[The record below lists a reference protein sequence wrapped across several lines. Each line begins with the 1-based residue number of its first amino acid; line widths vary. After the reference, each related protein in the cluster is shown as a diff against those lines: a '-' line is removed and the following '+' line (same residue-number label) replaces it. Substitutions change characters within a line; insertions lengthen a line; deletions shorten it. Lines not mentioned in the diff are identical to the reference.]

1 MVDYNELVERNQSG
15 VIDDLDFLLE
25 QEGLAEI
32 YLEEMQEKGITPDPE
47 SASQWLREYELNNLY
62 NFRRQ
67 SFCNA
72 GRSRNRAI
80 YD

>member
-47 SASQWLREYELNNLY
+47 SASQWLRKYELNNLY
-62 NFRRQ
+62 K
-67 SFCNA
+67 
-72 GRSRNRAI
+72 
-80 YD
+80 

>member
-62 NFRRQ
+62 K
-67 SFCNA
+67 
-72 GRSRNRAI
+72 
-80 YD
+80 

>member
-32 YLEEMQEKGITPDPE
+32 YLEEMQEKGC
-47 SASQWLREYELNNLY
+47 LLY
-62 NFRRQ
+62 TSPSPR
-67 SFCNA
+67 
-72 GRSRNRAI
+72 
-80 YD
+80 D

>member
-47 SASQWLREYELNNLY
+47 SASHE
-62 NFRRQ
+62 
-67 SFCNA
+67 
-72 GRSRNRAI
+72 RSSK
-80 YD
+80 

>member
-15 VIDDLDFLLE
+15 VIDELDFLLE

-62 NFRRQ
+62 K
-67 SFCNA
+67 
-72 GRSRNRAI
+72 
-80 YD
+80 

>member
-1 MVDYNELVERNQSG
+1 MENYDDLVMKNQSG

-62 NFRRQ
+62 K
-67 SFCNA
+67 
-72 GRSRNRAI
+72 
-80 YD
+80 

>member
-1 MVDYNELVERNQSG
+1 MIDYNELVERNQSG

-62 NFRRQ
+62 K
-67 SFCNA
+67 
-72 GRSRNRAI
+72 
-80 YD
+80 

>member
-32 YLEEMQEKGITPDPE
+32 YLEEIQEKGITPDPE

-62 NFRRQ
+62 K
-67 SFCNA
+67 
-72 GRSRNRAI
+72 
-80 YD
+80 

>member
-1 MVDYNELVERNQSG
+1 MERNQSG

-62 NFRRQ
+62 K
-67 SFCNA
+67 
-72 GRSRNRAI
+72 
-80 YD
+80 

>member
-1 MVDYNELVERNQSG
+1 MENYDDLVMKNQSG

-25 QEGLAEI
+25 QEGLTEI

-62 NFRRQ
+62 K
-67 SFCNA
+67 
-72 GRSRNRAI
+72 
-80 YD
+80 

>member
-1 MVDYNELVERNQSG
+1 MENYDDLVMKNQSG

-32 YLEEMQEKGITPDPE
+32 YLEEMQEKGITPDQE

-62 NFRRQ
+62 K
-67 SFCNA
+67 
-72 GRSRNRAI
+72 
-80 YD
+80 

>member
-25 QEGLAEI
+25 QEGLAEV

-62 NFRRQ
+62 K
-67 SFCNA
+67 
-72 GRSRNRAI
+72 
-80 YD
+80 